1 MSGLNNILAQVVK
14 PTKAPLPLQELQC
27 DILYCNEVVN
37 GPAFVGLVANSQAA
51 AASNTALIQAALNKA
66 GATISIPVGTYY
78 INNTLTITQN
88 SITLQGSGGQGGAA
102 VLKMADGANVDMID
116 VNAGASSVL
125 TGFCMQ
131 GLVLDGNQANNAS
144 GHALY
149 LFSCFQPI
157 IQNCTIQFAA
167 GSGIYADA
175 KSQPVPTSLLTVDK
189 CHINHSAVNNIFIN
203 TFTQDSQI
211 LHTFCELAQSVG
223 ILVKGNG
230 TKIIHS
236 HSFNSVSHN
245 ISLEAFSARS
255 EVHGC
260 VLDNSNTGWG
270 LVVTGS
276 TGNIVTNNIFFSEFS
291 GCISIDTSSGQLSTL
306 NAVANNVLYHDMG
319 DTYSTPIG
327 IQITSTNVN
336 NMIINNSIATTIG
349 TRYSIAE
356 SINNVVDP
364 FANAT
369 FAYNN
374 VLSGAIREAVHQ
386 ASGGSP
392 ISSDFQNSLLTFT
405 GLADTIA
412 GNTVAVQW
420 NCTTMASTSVVRCT
434 LLGQSVAATANFAV
448 QSISPTTGHATIT
461 LVSNG
466 VASTGAAGS
475 AILLLEFIS

>member
-1 MSGLNNILAQVVK
+1 MSGLNNILAQVVV

-51 AASNTALIQAALNKA
+51 ATSNTAIIQAALNKA
-66 GATISIPVGTYY
+66 GATVSIPVGTYY

-102 VLKMADGANVDMID
+102 VLKMANSVNKDMID
-116 VNAGASSVL
+116 VNAGATSVL
-125 TGFCMQ
+125 TGFCMR

-157 IQNCTIQFAA
+157 IDQCTIQFAA

-175 KSQPVPTSLLTVDK
+175 LSQPVPTSLLTVDK
-189 CHINHSAVNNIFIN
+189 CHINHSAVNNIFMN
-203 TFTQDSQI
+203 TFVQDSQI

-223 ILVKGNG
+223 IVVKGNG
-230 TKIIHS
+230 TKLIHS

-245 ISLEAFSARS
+245 VLLVAFSART

-270 LVVTGS
+270 IVCTGS
-276 TGNIVTNNIFFSEFS
+276 VGNIITNNILFSEFS
-291 GCISIDTSSGQLSTL
+291 GCISIDTSSGQLSSL
-306 NAVANNVLYHDMG
+306 NVVANNVLYHDGG
-319 DTYSTPIG
+319 DTYSTPVG
-327 IQITSTNVN
+327 INITSTNVN
-336 NMIINNSIATTIG
+336 NMVINNSVATTIAS
-349 TRYSIAE
+349 RYSIAE
-356 SINNVVDP
+356 PINNVVDP

-374 VLSGAIREAVHQ
+374 VLNGTIRESINQ
-386 ASGGSP
+386 TSGGTPVTSN
-392 ISSDFQNSLLTFT
+392 FQNSLITFT
-405 GLADTIA
+405 GLADTA
-412 GNTVAVQW
+412 EGNTVSVQW
-420 NCTTMASTSVVRCT
+420 NCTSLASSSVVRCT
-434 LLGQSVAATANFAV
+434 LLGQSVAATANFSV
-448 QSISPTTGHATIT
+448 QSISPTTGHATIILIST
-461 LVSNG
+461 G
-466 VASTGAAGS
+466 AASTGAAGS
-475 AILLLEFIS
+475 VILLLEFIS